1 MTLMKEVKF
10 LEKQYLGLNKI
21 SFITRMTLAVF
32 CFIFSYDWG
41 EKQEVLYDLTGK
53 IPEQSVELF
62 FFLGISIL
70 VISAILVFVLHFE
83 TKIVNSFI
91 VLDGLWT
98 SRKVKIDIN
107 SIKSCE
113 KVPYSKYFFNRS
125 VYNLHYKKS
134 IRFFTRGNEAVKLT
148 DKDGQVYLIGTQ
160 KVEELARSINN
171 IISSIKN

>member
-1 MTLMKEVKF
+1 MEEIKF

-21 SFITRMTLAVF
+21 SFITRMTLAIF
-32 CFIFSYDWG
+32 CFVFSYDWG
-41 EKQEVLYDLTGK
+41 EKQDVLNELQQ
-53 IPEQSVELF
+53 ISEQSLELF

-70 VISAILVFVLHFE
+70 VISGILVFVLHFE

-98 SRKVKIDIN
+98 SRKVKIDIH

-113 KVPYSKYFFNRS
+113 KVSYSKFFFNRS

-134 IRFFTRGNEAVKLT
+134 IRFFTRGNDAVKLT
-148 DKDGQVYLIGTQ
+148 DKDGQIYLIGSQ
-160 KVEELARSINN
+160 KVEELARSINH